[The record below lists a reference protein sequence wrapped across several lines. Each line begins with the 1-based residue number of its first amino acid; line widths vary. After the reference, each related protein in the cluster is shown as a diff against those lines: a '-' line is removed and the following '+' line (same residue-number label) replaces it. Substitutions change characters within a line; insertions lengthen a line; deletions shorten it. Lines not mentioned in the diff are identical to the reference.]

1 MSVSSPANS
10 AKSAKTGLASEA
22 WTLLLDFFFSKGR
35 PRMLAMWREF
45 DLMPPHQ
52 MVLALL
58 DEPRPMGE
66 LARHM
71 HCDNSNMTGIVDR
84 LAERGLVERRPAE
97 HDRRVKLVALTSEG
111 EALSAELA
119 RRRAEPPDE
128 IARLDTEDLQ
138 RLREIFRGALDE

>member
-1 MSVSSPANS
+1 
-10 AKSAKTGLASEA
+10 
-22 WTLLLDFFFSKGR
+22 
-35 PRMLAMWREF
+35 
-45 DLMPPHQ
+45 

-66 LARHM
+66 LAQHM

-97 HDRRVKLVALTSEG
+97 GDRRVKLVALTD
-111 EALSAELA
+111 ARA
-119 RRRAEPPDE
+119 RRCRPSSPGGGRSRPTRSP
-128 IARLDTEDLQ
+128 RLDTEDLQ